1 MHKQA
6 QSGLQVGPIRGTD
19 GHDVWRQQVDG
30 AAAIHLEQVATV
42 ETALYAV
49 AVLLGVVLR
58 FLLID
63 QRPLSVE
70 EGRLASQSYRI
81 MLDQMPNALIDGPLP
96 SYGTALTLFLF
107 GGGDGAARLFSAVAG
122 SVLVI
127 TPFLARRSVGRMPA
141 LLAAFGFALSPLL
154 IFASRTVG
162 TGIAPATLS
171 VLLWWI
177 LSADTKVTKSRG
189 TWRPYEAALI
199 LSGLIAC
206 GPAGIS
212 SIVAIG
218 VAAVLSHPNP
228 TSLAGSLRQ
237 AAGEPAWRRAALLF
251 AGVTIAIS
259 AALGANL
266 SGIQSA
272 LVDVWATWLGSW
284 SLSSARGG
292 LLLTIALYELPVL
305 LVALG
310 SLIATIVHR
319 ERTGMFL
326 SLWMMILLLL
336 GMLQSPGNLS
346 SVILPLVTMYLL
358 TTRTVASMF
367 PFKHGPR
374 VGWRLAVP
382 SIGVAVPL
390 LVAIV
395 MLNRASILDQEI
407 PAAFIY
413 GEAALVLCG
422 AALVLVMLDGSGRV
436 ALFGGAATVL
446 GILFVVHTTAFLNYR
461 MESASRELVGG
472 EEITPS
478 LREAA
483 LEASYYSKYFD
494 TAVSV
499 DPQLR
504 GATEWYLR
512 DAQGVNYSTANGQG
526 ISIQVA
532 QTGRTASTPTTA
544 RFAGLFSPSVDSGS
558 YSWKDVWSWLVA
570 RKGLVRPN
578 QRDILLRAPAGDW

>member
-1 MHKQA
+1 
-6 QSGLQVGPIRGTD
+6 
-19 GHDVWRQQVDG
+19 
-30 AAAIHLEQVATV
+30 
-42 ETALYAV
+42 
-49 AVLLGVVLR
+49 
-58 FLLID
+58 
-63 QRPLSVE
+63 
-70 EGRLASQSYRI
+70 
-81 MLDQMPNALIDGPLP
+81 
-96 SYGTALTLFLF
+96 
-107 GGGDGAARLFSAVAG
+107 
-122 SVLVI
+122 
-127 TPFLARRSVGRMPA
+127 
-141 LLAAFGFALSPLL
+141 
-154 IFASRTVG
+154 
-162 TGIAPATLS
+162 
-171 VLLWWI
+171 
-177 LSADTKVTKSRG
+177 
-189 TWRPYEAALI
+189 
-199 LSGLIAC
+199 
-206 GPAGIS
+206 
-212 SIVAIG
+212 
-218 VAAVLSHPNP
+218 
-228 TSLAGSLRQ
+228 
-237 AAGEPAWRRAALLF
+237 
-251 AGVTIAIS
+251 
-259 AALGANL
+259 
-266 SGIQSA
+266 
-272 LVDVWATWLGSW
+272 
-284 SLSSARGG
+284 
-292 LLLTIALYELPVL
+292 
-305 LVALG
+305 
-310 SLIATIVHR
+310 
-319 ERTGMFL
+319 MFL

-346 SVILPLVTMYLL
+346 SVILPLVPMYLL

-532 QTGRTASTPTTA
+532 QTGRTAATPTTA

>member
-1 MHKQA
+1 M
-6 QSGLQVGPIRGTD
+6 
-19 GHDVWRQQVDG
+19 
-30 AAAIHLEQVATV
+30 

-49 AVLLGVVLR
+49 AVLLAVVLR

-81 MLDQMPNALIDGPLP
+81 MLDQMPTALIDGPLP

-199 LSGLIAC
+199 LSGLIEC

-218 VAAVLSHPNP
+218 VAAVLSHPKP
-228 TSLAGSLRQ
+228 TSLVGSMRQ

-259 AALGANL
+259 AALGANPG
-266 SGIQSA
+266 GIQSG
-272 LVDVWATWLGSW
+272 LVDVWAAWLGSW

-305 LVALG
+305 LVAFG

-336 GMLQSPGNLS
+336 GMLRSPGNLS
-346 SVILPLVTMYLL
+346 SVILPLVPMYLL
-358 TTRTVASMF
+358 AARTVASMF
-367 PFKHGPR
+367 PFKHGPL

-382 SIGVAVPL
+382 AIAVAVPL

-532 QTGRTASTPTTA
+532 QTGKTAATPTTA